1 MIRYKKKMI
10 FNLFKTIRWFIQN
23 AYILFHWLLYY
34 VLLSWS
40 TIYITKKKKKK
51 REVNFHDELKITYF
65 KIIIKYIFEKKNIL
79 FKDL

>member
-1 MIRYKKKMI
+1 MIHTKCLHIISLIIILY
-10 FNLFKTIRWFIQN
+10 FIKLIH
-23 AYILFHWLLYY
+23 YIHYE
-34 VLLSWS
+34 
-40 TIYITKKKKKK
+40 KKKKKK

>member
-1 MIRYKKKMI
+1 MK
-10 FNLFKTIRWFIQN
+10 
-23 AYILFHWLLYY
+23 
-34 VLLSWS
+34 
-40 TIYITKKKKKK
+40 KKKKKK